1 MLSAGNHYS
10 ELKEAVAAGLPYLFA
25 SLAVSLLLLGLSV
38 IPPSVI
44 PVEPLARLLV
54 QRRPRIAL
62 LGMMIPVGTVLGFL
76 VVYWAL

>member
-25 SLAVSLLLLGLSV
+25 AFVVSLILLSLSA

-44 PVEPLARLLV
+44 PVGPLARLLV
-54 QRRPRIAL
+54 HRRLQTAL
-62 LGMMIPVGTVLGFL
+62 VGIMIPVGTLLGFL

>member
-10 ELKEAVAAGLPYLFA
+10 ELKEAVAAGLPYLVVAFV
-25 SLAVSLLLLGLSV
+25 VSLLLLGVSA

-44 PVEPLARLLV
+44 PAGPLARLLDH
-54 QRRPRIAL
+54 RRAQIAL
-62 LGMMIPVGTVLGFL
+62 VGMMIPVAAVLGLL